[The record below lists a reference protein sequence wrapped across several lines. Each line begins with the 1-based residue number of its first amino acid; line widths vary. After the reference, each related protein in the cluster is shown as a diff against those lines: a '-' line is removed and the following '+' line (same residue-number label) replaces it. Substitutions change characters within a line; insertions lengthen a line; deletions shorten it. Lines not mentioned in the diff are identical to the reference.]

1 MTTNYAVFE
10 IFKRTDR
17 VNIPLC
23 SGNFNLKKE
32 GSKDIKLKL
41 IDLGIWTADVLDEKD
56 YSLFIDD
63 KKIDMPAIEHSQT
76 YRVVI

>member
-1 MTTNYAVFE
+1 MTINYAVFE

-17 VNIPLC
+17 VNILLC
-23 SGNFNLKKE
+23 SGNFALKKE
-32 GSKDIKLKL
+32 GSPDIKLKL
-41 IDLGIWTADVLDEKD
+41 IDLGIWTADINDEKD

-63 KKIDMPAIEHSQT
+63 KKIDMPVIENSQT